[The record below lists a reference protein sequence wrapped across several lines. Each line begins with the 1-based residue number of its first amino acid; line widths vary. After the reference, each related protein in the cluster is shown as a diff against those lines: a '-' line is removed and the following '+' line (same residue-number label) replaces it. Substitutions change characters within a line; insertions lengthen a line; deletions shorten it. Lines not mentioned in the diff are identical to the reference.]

1 MGLYPKVQ
9 VNYPSGLPEHPHG
22 NIFYVNY
29 QEGTDTTSW
38 KQGTKPSKPFES
50 IAYALTQCSDDDN
63 DIIFVTTVTHVE
75 DQPIIIN
82 KRAVQVIGLPNNMP
96 GLANQARCW
105 IFPDAHVT
113 GGVFT
118 ISAGDVVIKNFML
131 WGTAGQPCID
141 FGVEATGVRQLIQ
154 DCSFH
159 VGSYGV
165 MTGPAANQPSHYL
178 GIVGCHFGPTLSVG
192 GILHASNGS
201 WPLIEDC
208 FFESIAM
215 PNISVT
221 GGMAGGRIR
230 GCQFMLTADSTVG
243 GAINMGNGTRWIIS
257 DNDANDATPTGL
269 TNNPY
274 LDTPNGH
281 AWFRNAVSG
290 VGFTEVPPA

>member
-1 MGLYPKVQ
+1 MSLFPRVS
-9 VNYPSGLPEHPHG
+9 VNRPSGMPEHPHG

-29 QEGTDTTSW
+29 QEGTDTIAGGR
-38 KQGTKPSKPFES
+38 GTRKEKPFES
-50 IAYALTQCSDDDN
+50 IAYALEQCSDDDN
-63 DIIFVTTVTHVE
+63 DIIYVTAATHVE
-75 DQPIIIN
+75 DQPIIID

-105 IFPDAHVT
+105 IYPDAHVT

-141 FGVEATGVRQLIQ
+141 FGVEATGVRQLIEN
-154 DCSFH
+154 CSFH

-178 GIVGCHFGPTLSVG
+178 GIVGCHFGPGLTTG

-201 WPLIEDC
+201 WPIISDC
-208 FFESIAM
+208 FFETIPG

-221 GGMAGGRIR
+221 GDIAGGRIQD
-230 GCQFMLTADSTVG
+230 CVFMLDSDTEG
-243 GAINMGNGTRWIIS
+243 EAITMGAGSSRWCILR
-257 DNDANDATPTGL
+257 NVANDNTVAAITANPFLEEGASNMWAGNTKGGGDWTGI
-269 TNNPY
+269 
-274 LDTPNGH
+274 
-281 AWFRNAVSG
+281 A
-290 VGFTEVPPA
+290 PA